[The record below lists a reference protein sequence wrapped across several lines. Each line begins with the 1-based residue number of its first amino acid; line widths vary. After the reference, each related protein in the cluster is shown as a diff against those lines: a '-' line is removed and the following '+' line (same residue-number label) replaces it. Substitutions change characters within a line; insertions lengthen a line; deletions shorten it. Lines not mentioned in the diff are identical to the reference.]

1 MAKAWE
7 ASKAIRWGWAMAKI
21 KFLNRRGVCV
31 CVICVSL
38 FGKD

>member
-7 ASKAIRWGWAMAKI
+7 VSKAIRWAMAKI

-31 CVICVSL
+31 CVCVVCVSL